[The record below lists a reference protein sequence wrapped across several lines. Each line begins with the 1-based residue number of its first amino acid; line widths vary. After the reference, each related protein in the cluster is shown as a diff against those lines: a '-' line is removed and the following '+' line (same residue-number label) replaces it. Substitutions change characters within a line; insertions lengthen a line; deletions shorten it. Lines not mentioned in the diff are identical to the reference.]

1 VKIVDA
7 DTVDFGD
14 LWGRD
19 RHFNVTA
26 AARRPLGLHQVET
39 RGAATVLNTRF
50 VETAKAYLTSESGTT
65 RQESGSFAKI
75 RGR

>member
-26 AARRPLGLHQVET
+26 AART
-39 RGAATVLNTRF
+39 RGAGTVLNTRF
-50 VETAKAYLTSESGTT
+50 VETAKAYLTSECGTT